1 MQPCCHPQECFSV
14 LTDEEPAIRLPK
26 LSTKKKQLR
35 QTNERYYMPKI
46 NVRALQL
53 STEGLLK
60 LLGGTPAERERY
72 WEILKGI
79 TSLADVLVV
88 NKQIGEL
95 QASLKQANINAT
107 ALQKSMKNAG

>member
-1 MQPCCHPQECFSV
+1 V

-26 LSTKKKQLR
+26 LSPKKKQLR

>member
-1 MQPCCHPQECFSV
+1 M
-14 LTDEEPAIRLPK
+14 A
-26 LSTKKKQLR
+26 
-35 QTNERYYMPKI
+35 KI

-60 LLGGTPAERERY
+60 LLGGTSAERERY

-79 TSLADVLVV
+79 TSVADVLVV

-95 QASLKQANINAT
+95 QASLKQAKINAT
-107 ALQKSMKNAG
+107 ALQKSVKKAG